1 VSGLKAGTYTG
12 HVTVTGGGVTKAV
25 TVVLTMTAVPV
36 KHSVSLSWKGSTASN
51 VVSYSM
57 YRSTMSGS
65 SYGLMASAIGGAV
78 YSDQTV
84 QSAATYYYVVT
95 AVNNQGQESGYS
107 NEIKVVIP

>member
-1 VSGLKAGTYTG
+1 M
-12 HVTVTGGGVTKAV
+12 TGGGVTKAV

-78 YSDQTV
+78 YSDQSV
-84 QSAATYYYVVT
+84 QSATTYYYVVT

-107 NEIKVVIP
+107 NEIKVVVP